1 MLIITRG
8 VKMAI
13 WQGESLRK
21 PSGGRAKL
29 NKNKRK
35 YELGKGAAET
45 KIGERRFKKIRTKG
59 GNNKIR
65 LTNENKINVVN
76 PKTNK
81 VEMAEILNVIE
92 NTANTHFVRRNIIT
106 KGAVVETSAGKV
118 KITSRPGQHG
128 IINGVLIE

>member
-1 MLIITRG
+1 
-8 VKMAI
+8 MAI

-35 YELGKGAAET
+35 SELGKGAAET

-81 VEMAEILNVIE
+81 VETAEILNVIE

-106 KGAVVETSAGKV
+106 KGAIVETSAGKV

-128 IINGVLIE
+128 IINGILIE

>member
-1 MLIITRG
+1 
-8 VKMAI
+8 MAI

-21 PSGGRAKL
+21 PSGGRSKL

-35 YELGKGAAET
+35 AELGKGAAET
-45 KIGERRFKKIRTKG
+45 KIGDRKVKKIRTKG
-59 GNNKIR
+59 GNEKIR

-81 VEMAEILNVIE
+81 VEVAEILNVVE
-92 NTANTHFVRRNIIT
+92 NSANTHFVRRNIIT

-118 KITSRPGQHG
+118 KVTSRPGQHG
-128 IINGVLIE
+128 TINGVLVE